1 MTASAPPDPNAP
13 VTHVEQVMGTMVSF
27 TVHRGRHGGGEL
39 TEALGQA
46 CDILHRAD
54 TLFSTWK
61 PDSTLSQLR
70 RGELSVSDCPSEF
83 NEVIRLCA
91 HARDVSGG
99 WFDPWAM
106 PGGFDPTGLV
116 KGWAVEHALDPLVA
130 AGVDAA
136 LINGGGD
143 IITFGH
149 CPSGDSWP
157 IGIRHPWH
165 EDGLACVITVN
176 AAVATSGVY
185 ERGLHLVDPH
195 TGLQGARAASATV
208 TGPSL
213 AIADAWATAVAVGGD
228 PAFDLIDGFGG
239 YAAYLIRPDGSERF
253 GHDITVV
260 S

>member
-1 MTASAPPDPNAP
+1 
-13 VTHVEQVMGTMVSF
+13 MGTMVSF
-27 TVHRGRHGGGEL
+27 TVHPRAGGGEL
-39 TEALGQA
+39 AEALGQA

-61 PDSTLSQLR
+61 PESALSRLR
-70 RGELSVSDCPSEF
+70 RGELSVSECPSEF
-83 NEVIRLCA
+83 DEVIGLCA
-91 HARDVSGG
+91 HARDLSGG

-116 KGWAVEHALDPLVA
+116 KGWAVEHALDPLVE

-143 IITFGH
+143 IVAFGH
-149 CPSGDSWP
+149 RPSGDAWP

-165 EDGLACVITVN
+165 EDGLACIITVD

-185 ERGLHLVDPH
+185 ERGLHLFDPH
-195 TGLQGARAASATV
+195 TGQRHTRAASATV

-213 AIADAWATAVAVGGD
+213 AIADALATAVAVGGD
-228 PAFDLIDGFGG
+228 PVCDLIDSVAG

-253 GHDITVV
+253 GHGITVV